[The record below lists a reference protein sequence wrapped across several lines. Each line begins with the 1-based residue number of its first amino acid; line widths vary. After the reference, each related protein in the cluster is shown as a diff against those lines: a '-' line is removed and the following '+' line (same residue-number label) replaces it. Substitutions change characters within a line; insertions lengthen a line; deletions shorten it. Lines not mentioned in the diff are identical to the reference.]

1 LSNIGNTFKQLIAV
15 VQENLLSD
23 RMGRIARKV
32 RISLTDRCNFA
43 CLFCMPNKREVKW
56 LPKEEILTFEEIT
69 RVAAILASEGVE
81 KVRLTGGEP
90 LLRRGVEQL
99 IQRLKSIKGIKEVDI
114 TTNGWYLAS
123 MADRLKEAGLDGVTV
138 SLHSL
143 NKERFVQISGIDALD
158 RVVKGIDTALEAG
171 IKPLKVNTVAIKGYN
186 EDEIIDLVN
195 FARERAISIRF
206 IEFMPLD
213 GLGTWSTGK
222 LLSGA
227 EILKIVSSH
236 FEIQPLGRDKGA
248 TASVWKFKD
257 GRGEVGFITPMTEP
271 FCDDCDRIRLTSDGK
286 ILTCLFD
293 TNYYDLKQ
301 LLRKGASDEEIAKFI
316 HDVVYRKPPGVAY
329 MPWVKQSWEKPRA
342 MHAIG
347 G

>member
-1 LSNIGNTFKQLIAV
+1 MSNIGNSFKHPATQSRV
-15 VQENLLSD
+15 NLLSD

-43 CLFCMPNKREVKW
+43 CLFCMPNKKEVRW
-56 LPKEEILTFEEIT
+56 LPREEILTFEEIT
-69 RVAAILASEGVE
+69 RVAAILAYEGVE

-90 LLRRGVEQL
+90 LMRRGVEQL
-99 IQRLKSIKGIKEVDI
+99 IQKLKSINGIKEVDM

-123 MADRLKEAGLDGVTV
+123 MADKLKEAGLDGVTV

-143 NKERFVQISGIDALD
+143 NRERFAKISGIDALE
-158 RVVKGIDTALEAG
+158 RVIEGIDRAMDAG

-186 EDEIIDLVN
+186 DDEIIDLVN
-195 FARERAISIRF
+195 FARERSISIRF

-236 FEIQPLGRDKGA
+236 FEIQRLGRDRGA

-257 GRGEVGFITPMTEP
+257 GRGEIGLITPMTEP

-301 LLRKGASDEEIAKFI
+301 LLRKGASDQEIAKFI
-316 HDVVYRKPPGVAY
+316 RDVVYRKPPGVAY